1 MGVTSAL
8 VLFAVIW
15 SMIFMIALPIRVKTQ
30 GDLGEIVEGTHAG
43 APEHH
48 HLKKK
53 AWWTTG
59 ITLALWTFTVWF
71 ILSGIVTVAD
81 IEYWLHGDLTPIGGT
96 DG

>member
-1 MGVTSAL
+1 MGVTSAF

-15 SMIFMIALPIRVKTQ
+15 AMIFMIALPIRVKTQ

-43 APEHH
+43 APEQH

-59 ITLALWTFTVWF
+59 ITLVLWAFTVWF

-81 IEYWLHGDLTPIGGT
+81 IEHWLHGDLTPIGGT

>member
-15 SMIFMIALPIRVKTQ
+15 SMIFMISLPIRVKTQ

-43 APEHH
+43 APEQH

-59 ITLALWTFTVWF
+59 ITLVLWMFTVWF
-71 ILSGIVTVAD
+71 IQSGLVTVAD

-96 DG
+96 GG